1 MRIEKTLHGT
11 LSRAQHAA
19 GAAEPALGFGPEV
32 PSSGVPSSESQTRA
46 AREPPTR
53 NTYPHEFPLRH
64 EELLLTQE
72 TLTIR
77 LYVFLTTVA
86 LL

>member
-1 MRIEKTLHGT
+1 MRNEKTLPET

-19 GAAEPALGFGPEV
+19 AAAEPALGFGPEV

-53 NTYPHEFPLRH
+53 NTYPHEFPLTLRSSGA
-64 EELLLTQE
+64 ELGKHCLTGKA
-72 TLTIR
+72 R
-77 LYVFLTTVA
+77 Y
-86 LL
+86 